1 METKKITL
9 KAIKQNGGATLN
21 QQGLAVS
28 YKTGYQVS
36 ERDVAILP
44 VYKLTLKFIKSLM
57 APNKFVGVWIENGK
71 AYVDISERIATKQR
85 ALEVGKERNQISIY
99 DWKNNNV
106 AYC

>member
-1 METKKITL
+1 
-9 KAIKQNGGATLN
+9 
-21 QQGLAVS
+21 
-28 YKTGYQVS
+28 
-36 ERDVAILP
+36 
-44 VYKLTLKFIKSLM
+44 M

-71 AYVDISERIATKQR
+71 AYVDISERIATKRR